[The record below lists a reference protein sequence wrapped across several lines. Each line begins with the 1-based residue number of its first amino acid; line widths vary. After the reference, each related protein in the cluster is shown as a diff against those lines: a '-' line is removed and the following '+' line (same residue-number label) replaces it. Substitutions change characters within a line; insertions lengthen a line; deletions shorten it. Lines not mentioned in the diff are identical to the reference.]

1 MKSLLFGNVIPAEL
15 TGEKI
20 TELSWKKS
28 LAKLWP
34 EKNKGEIPQAAETE
48 NLCFIGNWLKL
59 FCATDEIVL
68 LDGFDEIDVSDMF
81 NDFDIVDDFGTFDRV
96 DEFDDSIIFDVVCVS
111 DIFVVFDDFD
121 MSEVICV
128 INNIDELDI
137 FGVID
142 VKSFWN

>member
-1 MKSLLFGNVIPAEL
+1 MKSLLFGNVNPIVL

-20 TELSWKKS
+20 MELSWKKS

-48 NLCFIGNWLKL
+48 SFCLVGNWLKF
-59 FCATDEIVL
+59 FCETDEAVL
-68 LDGFDEIDVSDMF
+68 FEVLDMMDVSDMF

-96 DEFDDSIIFDVVCVS
+96 DAFDDSIIFDVVCISDNFVS
-111 DIFVVFDDFD
+111 FDDFD

>member
-1 MKSLLFGNVIPAEL
+1 ML

-34 EKNKGEIPQAAETE
+34 EKNKGETPQDTETKSFC
-48 NLCFIGNWLKL
+48 LVGNCPKF
-59 FCATDEIVL
+59 FCATGEAVL
-68 LDGFDEIDVSDMF
+68 FDVLDEIDVSDMF
-81 NDFDIVDDFGTFDRV
+81 KDFDIVDDVGTFDRV
-96 DEFDDSIIFDVVCVS
+96 DAFGDSIIFDVVCVS